1 MAREWRHLKM
11 LKRSGR
17 GHDPSGVGN
26 TKGGECALLC
36 PACPQPGKNLPDNW
50 DKAPKDKQW
59 LYTLFIALDAN
70 FRLKRRAVSQDAVDP
85 SLGNGWSYFVEEQ
98 SYKGYLQ
105 SSLNRTQEKSA
116 CNSHS
121 AVNSAE
127 MKHLLCTPR
136 NETAMWCGRCAKGYT
151 NMNYLFF
158 SVVKDNPLPRLNI
171 SYDIVCQWTRN
182 LWERMK
188 TFPEH
193 IRFPHEEKKIVAFV
207 PKFHL
212 PAHVAGCQWKYSF
225 NFIKGVGRTDGEAPE
240 CVWSMLNAAASS
252 TKEMG
257 PGHRRDTLDDLIGD
271 TNWKKFIG
279 IGESILLRLKE
290 AVPER
295 SEHREILCELEDCL
309 SMQYGESLKK
319 WKLDFEAWESDML
332 KPNPFEVKSHF
343 VTQASMRLQ
352 LSKDD
357 AQVTDSTPIHPNITA
372 SALISSGIDLEDQQ
386 RCLRL
391 EMKKLG
397 PHATERQKYL
407 LQQRSNVLM
416 RRMESWTTVQGLYMP
431 YVMSL
436 RAGDSQEDN
445 SPGRCAAEYSL
456 WLPSLIVCNVR

>member
-1 MAREWRHLKM
+1 MAHEWHHLKM

-36 PACPQPGKNLPDNW
+36 PACPQPGKNLPDDW
-50 DKAPKDKQW
+50 DKAPKDEQW
-59 LYTLFIALDAN
+59 LYALFIALDAN
-70 FRLKRRAVSQDAVDP
+70 FCLKCRAISQDAVDP

-105 SSLNRTQEKSA
+105 SSSNRLQEKSA

-127 MKHLLCTPR
+127 MKVSKGLAASGVGSICCARHEMKLPCGVGNLQKGERYVHFEFFRPR
-136 NETAMWCGRCAKGYT
+136 STLRSSYT
-151 NMNYLFF
+151 NMDYLFF
-158 SVVKDNPLPRLNI
+158 SVVKDNPLLRLNI

-193 IRFPHEEKKIVAFV
+193 MRFCHEEKKIVAFV

-212 PAHVAGCQWKYSF
+212 PAHVAECQWKYSF

-240 CVWSMLNAAASS
+240 RAWSMLNAAASS

-257 PGHRRDTLDDLIGD
+257 PGHQRDTLDDLIGD

-279 IGESILLRLKE
+279 IGESILLKLKE

-319 WKLDFEAWESDML
+319 WKLDFEAWENDMS

-343 VTQASMRLQ
+343 VSQASMRLQ

-357 AQVTDSTPIHPNITA
+357 AQVTSSAPIHPDISA

-386 RCLRL
+386 
-391 EMKKLG
+391 
-397 PHATERQKYL
+397 
-407 LQQRSNVLM
+407 
-416 RRMESWTTVQGLYMP
+416 
-431 YVMSL
+431 
-436 RAGDSQEDN
+436 
-445 SPGRCAAEYSL
+445 
-456 WLPSLIVCNVR
+456 